1 MCNRTLHALTILERK
16 RLTIGVELAARPKL
30 LLFLDEPTSGL
41 DSQTSWSICDLMEKL
56 TRNGQAILCT
66 VHQPSSL
73 LFQRFDRLLLLA
85 KGGRTVYFG
94 DVGRNSKVLLD
105 YFARNGASQC
115 PAGTNPAEYMLE
127 AIGAAPGAHTLI
139 AWPAVWKESAEY
151 ASVQDELARL
161 RDLVSQPS
169 AVIDSEGTHQ
179 EFAAPFTTQF
189 RAVAL
194 RCAQQYW
201 RTPSYI
207 YSKAVLTVG
216 CSLLIGFSFFK
227 GENSMQG
234 LQNQMFGVFVFLFV
248 VIQLIYQIMPLFVTQ
263 RTMYEARERQSK
275 TYAWQAFV
283 LSNIAIEMAWN
294 VVSYTESS
302 TILPLMIVVH
312 GYLLLPGLVLSGRP
326 LPQRRMD
333 GFCSHPCVPHA
344 SHYCGH
350 LPLLQFTG
358 PLVDCRC
365 TKRRN
370 CGRFRN
376 AALHHALCVQWYP
389 SRPRYIATI
398 LDLHVSRK
406 LSCIRSKNLSN
417 IIRSIPSHTLSPAS
431 WPQRLAKHPP
441 TAMNPSTKDSL
452 HHQINPAPST
462 CATTFRKLVA
472 FCATRKLP
480 ANANT
485 AKWTIRTSF

>member
-1 MCNRTLHALTILERK
+1 
-16 RLTIGVELAARPKL
+16 
-30 LLFLDEPTSGL
+30 
-41 DSQTSWSICDLMEKL
+41 MEKL

-94 DVGRNSKVLLD
+94 DVGRDSKVLLD
-105 YFARNGASQC
+105 YFARNGAPQC

-127 AIGAAPGAHTLI
+127 AIGAAPGAHTSI
-139 AWPAVWKESAEY
+139 DWPAVWKESAEY
-151 ASVQDELARL
+151 SSVQDELARL
-161 RDLVSQPS
+161 RDLASQPS

-179 EFAAPFTTQF
+179 EFAAPFTTQL

-216 CSLLIGFSFFK
+216 SSLLIGFSFFK

-248 VIQLIYQIMPLFVTQ
+248 VIQLMYQIMPLFVTQ

-294 VVSYTESS
+294 VVSYSGTFPMFAANRSS
-302 TILPLMIVVH
+302 SWLYSASWFGTILSASTATQNGQILFTSVRSTRFSSSSSPSSLPVH
-312 GYLLLPGLVLSGRP
+312 
-326 LPQRRMD
+326 
-333 GFCSHPCVPHA
+333 
-344 SHYCGH
+344 
-350 LPLLQFTG
+350 
-358 PLVDCRC
+358 
-365 TKRRN
+365 
-370 CGRFRN
+370 
-376 AALHHALCVQWYP
+376 
-389 SRPRYIATI
+389 
-398 LDLHVSRK
+398 
-406 LSCIRSKNLSN
+406 
-417 IIRSIPSHTLSPAS
+417 
-431 WPQRLAKHPP
+431 WP
-441 TAMNPSTKDSL
+441 
-452 HHQINPAPST
+452 T
-462 CATTFRKLVA
+462 C
-472 FCATRKLP
+472 
-480 ANANT
+480 
-485 AKWTIRTSF
+485 